1 MVLLYVPL
9 AMFYIYICPIME
21 RDAMIA
27 RGELHGDA
35 PGPKDRSRRV
45 FSGSLENNIRGLISE
60 MDLTRVDE
68 RKQTLENLKRISSLK
83 LHDPVLEEFELAR
96 SVEVKKKQERFDGL
110 MKDMDREFERLISS
124 LESTN

>member
-1 MVLLYVPL
+1 M
-9 AMFYIYICPIME
+9 M
-21 RDAMIA
+21 A

-45 FSGSLENNIRGLISE
+45 FSGSLENNIKGLISE
-60 MDLTRVDE
+60 MDLTRVEE

-96 SVEVKKKQERFDGL
+96 TAEARKKQERLDIL
-110 MKDMDREFERLISS
+110 ILEMELEFEHIISS
-124 LESTN
+124 L